1 MVITATPTS
10 SGSIPNSLLEG
21 ALIPLNAAIAE
32 LESLR
37 SLKDGKINALWEDL
51 KRYSLQ
57 ISELRLK
64 LEQGNYNFTLP
75 ERLKWYEDGYYER
88 GDEIDQLRHR
98 IRQLDTQ
105 ANVHDADMRYKDAE
119 LRSAQSQNLNLQ
131 GMLRSA
137 ESELDL
143 ATAEAD
149 RLDDEL
155 TLATAEATSL
165 SENLDEIIE
174 AAGGLAIAHVRLLAQ
189 CKGEGIF
196 GITAH

>member
-1 MVITATPTS
+1 MDTTATPKS

-32 LESLR
+32 LESIR
-37 SLKDGKINALWEDL
+37 GLKDSKINALWEDL
-51 KRYSLQ
+51 KRYSLKV
-57 ISELRLK
+57 SELNLK
-64 LEQGNYNFTLP
+64 IEQGNYNFTLP

-88 GDEIDQLRHR
+88 GDEIENLYHR
-98 IRQLDTQ
+98 IRRLEQD
-105 ANVHDADMRYKDAE
+105 NIVIDAQNR
-119 LRSAQSQNLNLQ
+119 NLNA
-131 GMLRSA
+131 MLNNA
-137 ESELDL
+137 ETELDL

-174 AAGGLAIAHVRLLAQ
+174 AAGGLAIAHVRLLTQ